1 LARDAAVLDLP
12 PFDLR
17 HTLES
22 GQYFRWGKRGDV
34 YRLQQGGRVFTLR
47 QEGRRLHAEG
57 ADEGFLRDFLGLDHD
72 LPAMRRALGAD
83 RSLKPALDA
92 FPGLRILKQDPW
104 ECLCAFLTSIASNIP
119 RITRNV
125 ESMASAF
132 GKDLGGGLHAFPEPG
147 EMGDEA
153 ELRRLGLGFRAPY
166 LAQAGRLAKVGL
178 LDEIAL
184 MDDADAKSALMVLPG
199 VGEKVADCIL
209 LFAYGRLAAFPVDTW
224 IRQLMVRHVLCG
236 RRLPDGR
243 IRSHASRRWGAWA
256 GYAQQH
262 LYHWGR
268 TLRA

>member
-1 LARDAAVLDLP
+1 
-12 PFDLR
+12 
-17 HTLES
+17 
-22 GQYFRWGKRGDV
+22 
-34 YRLQQGGRVFTLR
+34 
-47 QEGRRLHAEG
+47 
-57 ADEGFLRDFLGLDHD
+57 
-72 LPAMRRALGAD
+72 MRRELGKDA
-83 RSLKPALDA
+83 RLRPALEA

-125 ESMASAF
+125 ADMARAF
-132 GKDLGGGLHAFPEPG
+132 GRDLGGGLRSFPEPAG
-147 EMGDEA
+147 MGDEA
-153 ELRRLGLGFRAPY
+153 SLRALGLGFRARY
-166 LAQAGRLAKVGL
+166 LEQAARLARGGL

-209 LFAYGRLAAFPVDTW
+209 LFAYGRLGAFPVDTW
-224 IRQLMVRHVLCG
+224 IRQLMRERFFRG
-236 RRLPDGR
+236 RRVPDAR
-243 IRSHASRRWGAWA
+243 IRSYARDRWGAWA